1 MLATVGSTAPF
12 VGLFGTVVGIYR
24 ALIRIGAS
32 GQASIDAVAGP
43 VGEALIMTALGLVV
57 AVPAVM
63 QYNWLMRRNKA
74 IGEQLLRFATD
85 VHGYMMSGGA
95 VRPAIP
101 SRSGAPARPAAAAA
115 ASGGAATTAKS

>member
-1 MLATVGSTAPF
+1 
-12 VGLFGTVVGIYR
+12 
-24 ALIRIGAS
+24 
-32 GQASIDAVAGP
+32 
-43 VGEALIMTALGLVV
+43 MTALGLVA

-101 SRSGAPARPAAAAA
+101 TRPAPAARPAAPAA
-115 ASGGAATTAKS
+115 GAATTAKS